1 MSTFQLQFWDAAARQ
16 YVPDIEGEHKAIAPV
31 FEVATGARRLVRVD
45 KARPLRPRYTV
56 PRGGTAASKDK
67 DATVRA
73 YLDWCI
79 AHNVAPTFYAETYFR
94 QWWPACMPCQLVPMA
109 DFLGPAPDAEPDPD
123 ADA

>member
-16 YVPDIEGEHKAIAPV
+16 YVPDIEGEHKGIAPM

-45 KARPLRPRYTV
+45 KARPMRPRYTV
-56 PRGGTAASKDK
+56 PRGGTSGSMSPDQ
-67 DATVRA
+67 TVRA

-79 AHNVAPTFYAETYFR
+79 VHNVAPTFYTGSRY
-94 QWWPACMPCQLVPMA
+94 QGWWTGSPCQRVPMA
-109 DFLGPAPDAEPDPD
+109 DFLGPAPEAEPDPD